1 MSEKICYKGSLD
13 FNQLPS
19 MIYFTAQLIFLCFLA
34 CAFAMADSSS
44 DADSDPFYGYGG
56 KICISLVGLN
66 LMNVFQAVILDYMEP
81 AQFKATEVPRPTT
94 DLEAMARMA
103 VMVGLGA
110 SLPRVSPMADAGR
123 ARELLNNSE
132 GKTTLVFL
140 VEYKTTVS
148 CQIFLFP
155 RYSL

>member
-1 MSEKICYKGSLD
+1 
-13 FNQLPS
+13 
-19 MIYFTAQLIFLCFLA
+19 
-34 CAFAMADSSS
+34 MADSSS

-94 DLEAMARMA
+94 DLEAMAHMA

-110 SLPRVSPMADAGR
+110 LLPRVSPMADVGR

-140 VEYKTTVS
+140 VKYKTTVS

>member
-1 MSEKICYKGSLD
+1 
-13 FNQLPS
+13 
-19 MIYFTAQLIFLCFLA
+19 
-34 CAFAMADSSS
+34 MADSSS

-56 KICISLVGLN
+56 KICIYHQRDFKDFFN

-110 SLPRVSPMADAGR
+110 LLPRVSPMADVGR

-140 VEYKTTVS
+140 VKYKTTVS

>member
-13 FNQLPS
+13 FNQLPP

-34 CAFAMADSSS
+34 CALTMADSSS

-56 KICISLVGLN
+56 KICTSLV
-66 LMNVFQAVILDYMEP
+66 MNVFQAVILDYMEP

-110 SLPRVSPMADAGR
+110 LLPQVSPMADVGR

-132 GKTTLVFL
+132 
-140 VEYKTTVS
+140 
-148 CQIFLFP
+148 
-155 RYSL
+155 